1 MTALPTTSTTSPASN
16 HVALAFT
23 LLRVVVGII
32 FVMHGSQKVFT
43 FGHAGVTDGFT
54 HMGIPLPSV
63 AAFVVMWVEFL
74 GGIAVILGLFTRPVA
89 VLLMCDM
96 IGAIVFVHAQN
107 GFFLP
112 TGYEFAL
119 LLGTSALA
127 LALGGGGTLSADG
140 MIAGRNNTE

>member
-1 MTALPTTSTTSPASN
+1 
-16 HVALAFT
+16 
-23 LLRVVVGII
+23 
-32 FVMHGSQKVFT
+32 
-43 FGHAGVTDGFT
+43 
-54 HMGIPLPSV
+54 
-63 AAFVVMWVEFL
+63 
-74 GGIAVILGLFTRPVA
+74 
-89 VLLMCDM
+89 M